1 MKLHIDSIKLVGSK
15 SPSPYRQ
22 ELRTGNS
29 LFANTV
35 ALLCPAFLDF
45 HGGCDNVALKR
56 AEQLGKGNKTFA
68 TYSLALFTS
77 KATMP
82 IPVDVIKRI
91 GELYRGD
98 FEMFGYEYLGPI
110 KQLLN
115 ERN

>member
-35 ALLCPAFLDF
+35 ALLCHAFLDF

-56 AEQLGKGNKTFA
+56 AE
-68 TYSLALFTS
+68 
-77 KATMP
+77 
-82 IPVDVIKRI
+82 
-91 GELYRGD
+91 
-98 FEMFGYEYLGPI
+98 
-110 KQLLN
+110 
-115 ERN
+115 